1 MNKRTPLVAILTM
14 GIFSFLFG
22 QDLSAFEKRT
32 FVDAQGDTLRYRI
45 LYPAKYKRDRQYPFV
60 LFLHGAGERGQDN
73 EKQLTHGARMWTD
86 KANRKKFPAIVV
98 FPQCETDD
106 YWAHM
111 TVNEVEGV
119 RYRDFPIQQEPKPS
133 LSRVMQLVD
142 ELLQTESIDP
152 ARQYVMGLSMGAMGT
167 FELLSRMPDRFAA
180 AVPICGGGDP
190 SLTLRYAPYTS
201 IWIFHG
207 DQDDVVLPEYS
218 RRMHKALQ
226 SAGGRVRYTEYLGV
240 NHNSWDPAFAEK
252 ELLPWLFSH
261 RRQ

>member
-180 AVPICGGGDP
+180 AVATPLLRFVMLHIRAYGFFMATRMMLCCLNILGGCTR
-190 SLTLRYAPYTS
+190 LCKVR
-201 IWIFHG
+201 
-207 DQDDVVLPEYS
+207 
-218 RRMHKALQ
+218 
-226 SAGGRVRYTEYLGV
+226 AGACDTPNIL
-240 NHNSWDPAFAEK
+240 A
-252 ELLPWLFSH
+252 
-261 RRQ
+261 